1 MLKGLCSLVLIF
13 LLVNCTENEENG
25 SSLIKYN
32 IAGKAIEENGAGV
45 PNVAIKLSSGLET
58 VTDSRGHFSFNNVTG
73 LPNLTAVSDKGI
85 YMPLSIAVMPN
96 MDSIVFTKQS
106 VITSAKKAPEL
117 YAWLQSQQMSNGL
130 VKSSDLSPVVSLY
143 DNALAA
149 LVFTSTKEYG
159 KAEKIFDFFNGR
171 ISSELTAGQGG
182 FAQFRSLIGQPTG
195 NIWLGDNAWLLIALN
210 AYELE
215 KPNHN
220 FGRLKSELV
229 KWIKGL
235 QRPDGSLISGYE
247 PNGNA
252 LNYIVTEGILDA
264 FHAVPGYDNFHSNC
278 LNYLENSRFDIPTQ
292 NLVCDPASFRYK
304 YSLDNFSWSYSM
316 IPGFPASILDRA
328 DMFYNTKTASAN
340 GASISGYCFDADL
353 DAVWP
358 EGTLQIALAYQIAG
372 NNAKSDALLTEMEKL
387 VVPSTNNRNL
397 VGIPYSSNRTTHYAN
412 SELWLFSESEPVVSS
427 AAFYLFTAY
436 QYNPYAVGRTK
447 VIPQTD
453 KFWN

>member
-1 MLKGLCSLVLIF
+1 MFKIVCTFLSLLI
-13 LLVNCTENEENG
+13 LISCTETEENG
-25 SSLIKYN
+25 STLTQYTVV
-32 IAGKAIEENGAGV
+32 GKAIEENGTGI
-45 PNVAIKLSSGLET
+45 PNVIIKASNGLET
-58 VTDSRGHFSFNNVTG
+58 VTDSRGHFSII
-73 LPNLTAVSDKGI
+73 NLTGFQNLSVESYKGSFL
-85 YMPLSIAVMPN
+85 PLSIAVMPN
-96 MDSIVFTKQS
+96 MDSVVFTLQTIKS
-106 VITSAKKAPEL
+106 SAKKAPEL

-130 VKSSDLSPVVSLY
+130 VRSSDLSPVVSLY

-159 KAEKIFDFFNGR
+159 KAERIFDFFNGR

-182 FAQFRSLIGQPTG
+182 FAQFRNLNGLPTG
-195 NIWLGDNAWLLIALN
+195 NVWLGDNAWLLIALN

-229 KWIKGL
+229 KWIKSL
-235 QRPDGSLISGYE
+235 QRPDGSLIAGYE

-252 LNYIVTEGILDA
+252 LNYVVTEGILDA
-264 FHAVPGYDNFHSNC
+264 FHALPGYDNFHSNC
-278 LNYLENSRFDIPTQ
+278 LKYLGNSRFDIPTQ

-328 DMFYNTKTASAN
+328 DMFYNTKTATAN
-340 GASISGYCFDADL
+340 GATISGYCFDADL

-372 NNAKSDALLTEMEKL
+372 NNAKSDALLTEMEKFI
-387 VVPSTNNRNL
+387 VPSTNNRNL
-397 VGIPYSSNRTTHYAN
+397 VGIPYSSNKTTHYAN
-412 SELWLFSESEPVVSS
+412 SELWQASDTEPVVSS

-436 QYNPYAVGRTK
+436 RYNPYAVGRTK
-447 VIPQTD
+447 VIPQSD